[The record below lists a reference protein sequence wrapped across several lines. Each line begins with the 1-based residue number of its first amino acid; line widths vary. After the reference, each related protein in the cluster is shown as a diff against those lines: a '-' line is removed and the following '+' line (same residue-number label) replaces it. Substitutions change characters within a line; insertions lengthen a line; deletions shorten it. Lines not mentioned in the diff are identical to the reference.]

1 MFREEATSGGGAPR
15 ARNVLGQPLESCS
28 TAPMTGFFRDGC
40 CNTSREDSGN
50 HTVCAIM
57 TDAFLSFSRSR
68 GNDLITPM
76 PEHGF
81 PGLKAG
87 DRWCLCSARW
97 HEAFEAG
104 HAPQVVLNATHERAL
119 AACDLTDLKAHAVD
133 PS

>member
-1 MFREEATSGGGAPR
+1 MFREEAAAGGGGPR
-15 ARNVLGQPLESCS
+15 ARNVLGQALEPCS

-40 CNTSREDSGN
+40 CNTSREDGGN

-57 TDAFLSFSRSR
+57 TDAFLRFSKAR
-68 GNDLITPM
+68 GNDLVTPL
-76 PEHGF
+76 PEYGF

-119 AACDLTDLKAHAVD
+119 AACTLADLKAHAAD

>member
-1 MFREEATSGGGAPR
+1 MFREEATSGGGSPR
-15 ARNVLGQPLESCS
+15 ARNVLGQPLEPCS
-28 TAPMTGFFRDGC
+28 TVPMTGFFRDGC

-57 TDAFLSFSRSR
+57 TDAFLTFSKAR
-68 GNDLITPM
+68 GNDLITPA

-97 HEAFEAG
+97 HEVFEAG
-104 HAPQVVLNATHERAL
+104 HAPRVVLYATHERAL
-119 AACDLTDLKAHAVD
+119 ASCDLADLRAHAVD
-133 PS
+133 AS